1 MADARTPVVLLPAEQ
16 LLREL
21 LLECAEQFPDLDI
34 WITGGWVRDR
44 LLGIP
49 SSDLDFALSN
59 MTGRA
64 FGGSLQEFTARSDI
78 ESKYRQKAADL
89 GIPDSESRFTRFHI
103 MEKNVGAAKNL
114 ETAGGK
120 LFGLDIDLANLRTEV
135 YDGQSRNPQMKFGTP
150 EEDALRRD
158 ATVNSMFFHLRS
170 REVVDLSGRG
180 LQDLDAKIMRTP
192 LDPRQTFMD
201 DPLRVLRLIRIGSK
215 LGFAIDSEAMHCMR
229 SDEVQRALDSMIK
242 RDRIN
247 LEVFKMMKDPAP
259 AVAFQH
265 LFDANLYT
273 PVFLR
278 LHSPLIPALRA
289 QSPVLRRPSTSWP
302 TPWPRAYHLLNH
314 LLDDKT
320 GSNLSHLVHSAHS
333 NPEQAWTMAAYAPLA
348 DARRSMARQ
357 LVREATDALKLPAK
371 LTKLLEA
378 ALANFDAIQGIAG
391 TVAEGSRPLRS
402 TVGMAIRAWGPTWP
416 AQVTYALLAGVVY
429 SDEGY
434 EELSPLA
441 GTVVGKYSAFADFV
455 AEEGLW
461 EAHALRPCL
470 DGNEVLELFG
480 LRAGGRFLKDA
491 LDGLVAW
498 QFDHRDGGVEEAKVW
513 LLGERVRL
521 GVPLREGSG

>member
-1 MADARTPVVLLPAEQ
+1 MAEARNAVVLLPAEQ

-21 LLECAEQFPDLDI
+21 LLECAQQFPGLDI

-44 LLGIP
+44 LLGLP
-49 SSDLDFALSN
+49 SSDVDFALSN

-64 FGGSLQEFTARSDI
+64 FGGALQDFTARPEI
-78 ESKYRQKAADL
+78 ESKYHQRALDL

-135 YDGQSRNPQMKFGTP
+135 YDGQTRNPQMKFGTP
-150 EEDALRRD
+150 EEDAFRRD
-158 ATVNSMFFHLRS
+158 ATVNSMFFHLGRKQ
-170 REVVDLSGRG
+170 VVDLTGRG

-215 LGFAIDSEAMHCMR
+215 LGFAIDPEAMDCMR
-229 SDEVQRALDSMIK
+229 SDEVQRALDTMIK

-247 LEVFKMMKDPAP
+247 IEVFKMMRDPAP

-265 LFDANLYT
+265 LFNANLYT

-278 LHSPLIPALRA
+278 LDSPLVPALQA
-289 QSPVLRRPSTSWP
+289 EFPILEQSS
-302 TPWPRAYHLLNH
+302 TPWPACWPHAYNLLNH
-314 LLDDKT
+314 LLNDKS
-320 GSNLSHLVHSAHS
+320 GRNLPRIIQSAHS
-333 NPEQAWTMAAYAPLA
+333 NPENIWTMAAYAPLA
-348 DARRSMARQ
+348 GARRSMQ
-357 LVREATDALKLPAK
+357 KQIVQEATDALKLPAK

-378 ALANFDAIQGIAG
+378 ALTNLDAIQAIVDTIAG
-391 TVAEGSRPLRS
+391 ATRPSRS
-402 TVGMAIRAWGPTWP
+402 TVGMALRAWGPTW
-416 AQVTYALLAGVVY
+416 ASQVAYALLVGVVY
-429 SDEGY
+429 TGENYDEK
-434 EELSPLA
+434 SPLTGA
-441 GTVVGKYSAFADFV
+441 VVRKYSAFADFV
-455 AEEGLW
+455 TDEGLW
-461 EAHALRPCL
+461 EAHALRPLL

-480 LRAGGRFLKDA
+480 LRAGGRFLKDV

-498 QFDHRDGGVEEAKVW
+498 QFDHRDAGVEEAKVW
-513 LLGERVRL
+513 LLGERVML
-521 GVPLREGSG
+521 GVPMGE